1 MNTLEQNTKIVGR
14 DFEGWSPLL
23 VEESKN
29 ADANARVGTELL
41 LESSVARIWSID
53 LKPGQRLPFHTHVL
67 NYFWTVLTSGTA
79 RSHSSEGVT
88 TEIEYRPGDTKH
100 LHYRAGERMT
110 HDLENV
116 GKSNLVFVTVEFLQ
130 SDNAPLKLDPRP
142 AFLDAA
148 IAPAGHPRI

>member
-1 MNTLEQNTKIVGR
+1 MNTLKESAKIVGNN
-14 DFEGWSPLL
+14 FEGWSPLL
-23 VEESKN
+23 VEESRN
-29 ADANARVGTELL
+29 AGANGRVGTELL

-116 GKSNLVFVTVEFLQ
+116 GKSNPVFVTVEFLQ
-130 SDNAPLKLDPRP
+130 SDNAPLKLD
-142 AFLDAA
+142 
-148 IAPAGHPRI
+148 H

>member
-1 MNTLEQNTKIVGR
+1 MNNLKENARIVGK

-23 VEESKN
+23 LEESRN
-29 ADANARVGTELL
+29 AGANARVGTKLL

-88 TEIEYRPGDTKH
+88 TEIDYRPGDTKH
-100 LHYRAGERMT
+100 LQYGPGESMT

-116 GKSNLVFVTVEFLQ
+116 GESSLVFVTVEFLQ
-130 SDNAPLKLDPRP
+130 SDNAPLKLD
-142 AFLDAA
+142 
-148 IAPAGHPRI
+148 H

>member
-1 MNTLEQNTKIVGR
+1 MNTLKESAKIVGKN
-14 DFEGWSPLL
+14 FEGWSPLL
-23 VEESKN
+23 VEESRN
-29 ADANARVGTELL
+29 AGANGRVGTELL

-116 GKSNLVFVTVEFLQ
+116 GKSNLVFVAVEFLQ
-130 SDNAPLKLDPRP
+130 SDNAPLKLD
-142 AFLDAA
+142 
-148 IAPAGHPRI
+148 H

>member
-1 MNTLEQNTKIVGR
+1 MNTLKESAKIVGK

-23 VEESKN
+23 VEESRN
-29 ADANARVGTELL
+29 AGDNARVGNELL

-67 NYFWTVLTSGTA
+67 NYFWTVLTSGRA

-88 TEIEYRPGDTKH
+88 TEIEYLPGDTKH
-100 LHYRAGERMT
+100 LHYGAGESMT

-116 GKSNLVFVTVEFLQ
+116 GESNLVFVTVEFLQ
-130 SDNAPLKLDPRP
+130 SDNAPLKL
-142 AFLDAA
+142 
-148 IAPAGHPRI
+148 GH

>member
-1 MNTLEQNTKIVGR
+1 MNTLKESAKIVGE
-14 DFEGWSPLL
+14 DFEGWSPLW
-23 VEESKN
+23 VEESRN
-29 ADANARVGTELL
+29 AGANARVGTELL

-100 LHYRAGERMT
+100 LHFRAGECMT
-110 HDLENV
+110 HDLENI
-116 GKSNLVFVTVEFLQ
+116 GKSDLIFVTVEFLQ
-130 SDNAPLKLDPRP
+130 SDNAPLKLN
-142 AFLDAA
+142 
-148 IAPAGHPRI
+148 H

>member
-1 MNTLEQNTKIVGR
+1 MSAGKDSAKIVGK

-23 VEESKN
+23 LEESRN
-29 ADANARVGTELL
+29 AGANARVGTKLL
-41 LESSVARIWSID
+41 LESSVARIWTID

-67 NYFWTVLTSGTA
+67 NYFWTVLTSGRA

-88 TEIEYRPGDTKH
+88 TEIEYRQGDTKH

-116 GKSNLVFVTVEFLQ
+116 GRNDLVFVTVEFLP
-130 SDNAPLKLDPRP
+130 SDNAPLKLDY
-142 AFLDAA
+142 
-148 IAPAGHPRI
+148 